1 MDANELLRLKKIS
14 GLASL
19 FSDKNFSK
27 SWGYPMPNRNQ
38 NLAGKHFGHL
48 TVIVKSDERGT
59 QNEYKWLCRCDCG
72 RLTTV
77 STGQLNSG
85 QTTSCGHIKA
95 RNLESGGQHHQ
106 SLLGDKPPVSNKTGY
121 RNISMT
127 KRNGRWRYRVSVQY
141 NRKQHSTLVD
151 TLEEALAARERL
163 REKWWPGYKNKDK
176 L

>member
-1 MDANELLRLKKIS
+1 M
-14 GLASL
+14 
-19 FSDKNFSK
+19 
-27 SWGYPMPNRNQ
+27 MPNTKQ
-38 NLAGKHFGHL
+38 NLVGKVFGHL
-48 TVIVKSDERGT
+48 TVIAKSDERGT

-163 REKWWPGYKNKDK
+163 REKWWPGYKDKDK